1 MAIPKHGKTG
11 AFYASVGFVR
21 KNTISFAISPSR
33 ILDSGNGFVTGQFAA
48 GMKVKVLGSVSND
61 ATTFTI
67 DTGGVAA
74 GVLTLT
80 GAPTPES
87 AGPMVTVYQAGPG
100 GAPYGFTN
108 WTLDWTADTGETT
121 NFQSGG
127 AREFVAGIYQWKG
140 TGERNFSVGDDTWTT
155 NIWMGG
161 VVNSYQ
167 WVRFFVQYAA
177 SPAASPNQAIYYE
190 GLALVT
196 ATNVTW
202 PHDGIVTQKYDI
214 QGVGALTPVI
224 KTTSW

>member
-11 AFYASVGFVR
+11 AFYASIGILR
-21 KNTISFAISPSR
+21 ANTISFAISPSR
-33 ILDSGNGFVTGQFAA
+33 ILDSGNGFVTGRFAA
-48 GMKVKVLGSVSND
+48 GMKVTVLGSASND
-61 ATTFTI
+61 TTYTI

-74 GVLTLT
+74 GALTLT
-80 GAPTPES
+80 GAPTPEA

-108 WTLDWTADTGETT
+108 WTLDWTADAPDVT
-121 NFQSGG
+121 NFQSSG
-127 AREFVAGIYQWKG
+127 AREFINGIYQWKG
-140 TGERNFSVGDDTWTT
+140 TGERNFSLEDAAWTT
-155 NIWMGG
+155 NIWVGG
-161 VVNSYQ
+161 VVNTWQ

-177 SPAASPNQAIYYE
+177 IPTTTPGQAIYYE

-214 QGVGALTPVI
+214 QGAGALTPVI
-224 KTTSW
+224 KTTAW